1 MMVRYGMK
9 TTIDIPKELLED
21 VKTVANIHTNREAVT
36 VALEEFLRHHRSA
49 ELVDILGT
57 FSNFVDHDTL
67 GSQRGES

>member
-1 MMVRYGMK
+1 MVRYGMK
-9 TTIDIPKELLED
+9 TTIDIPRELLED
-21 VKTVANIHTNREAVT
+21 VKTVAKIHTNREAVT

-57 FSNFVDHDTL
+57 FSDFIDRDAL

>member
-1 MMVRYGMK
+1 MK
-9 TTIDIPKELLED
+9 TTIDIPRKLLED
-21 VKTVANIHTNREAVT
+21 VKRAAKIHTNREAVT

-57 FSNFVDHDTL
+57 FSDFIGHDAL

>member
-1 MMVRYGMK
+1 MVRYGMK

-21 VKTVANIHTNREAVT
+21 VKAMANIHTNREAVT

-67 GSQRGES
+67 ASQRGES

>member
-1 MMVRYGMK
+1 MVRYGMK

-21 VKTVANIHTNREAVT
+21 VKTIAKIHTNREAVT

-57 FSNFVDHDTL
+57 FSNFVDHGTL
-67 GSQRGES
+67 ASQRGES